1 MSEPADG
8 IEVTGMKKRKMLAYH
23 VVAALGLAVPGFA
36 LADDAVPQSTTATY
50 DAWQLRCES
59 RTVGEKTTKA
69 CEIAQT
75 VQVQGQA
82 QPALQ
87 IAIGHPSPAEDLRI
101 VLQLPV
107 GVWLPFPPQLRLTE
121 AGEPIAASF
130 KRCLPAACFADLAYT
145 DQLGKAFT
153 GDADQQAQ
161 VVFQAAEDQN
171 IALPISFKGFA
182 AAFAAMQQAAR

>member
-1 MSEPADG
+1 M
-8 IEVTGMKKRKMLAYH
+8 KRKVIGYCLF
-23 VVAALGLAVPGFA
+23 AALALLAPGLA
-36 LADDAVPQSTTATY
+36 LADDPVPQSTTATY

-59 RTVGEKTTKA
+59 RTAGGKTMKV

-101 VLQLPV
+101 VFQLPI

-121 AGEPIAASF
+121 AGEPLAASF

-145 DQLGKAFT
+145 DQLGKAFI

-161 VVFQAAEDQN
+161 VVFQAAEGQN
-171 IALPISFKGFA
+171 IALPVSFKGFA

>member
-1 MSEPADG
+1 M
-8 IEVTGMKKRKMLAYH
+8 R
-23 VVAALGLAVPGFA
+23 
-36 LADDAVPQSTTATY
+36 
-50 DAWQLRCES
+50 
-59 RTVGEKTTKA
+59 A

-87 IAIGHPSPAEDLRI
+87 IAIGHPSPAEDLR
-101 VLQLPV
+101 VVFQLPV
-107 GVWLPFPPQLRLTE
+107 GVWLPFPPQLRLAEGADPLT
-121 AGEPIAASF
+121 AAF
-130 KRCLPAACFADLAYT
+130 KRCLPTACFADLAYT
-145 DQLGKAFT
+145 DQLAKAFT

-161 VVFQAAEDQN
+161 VVFQAAEGQN